1 MKKIPRSLSKKE
13 GGDFFVPE
21 HLFSKQYVP
30 WKSCLFMA
38 LFHIWAGIL
47 FLKIFKRHFCFC
59 KMQNKS
65 AFFPALTPQ
74 ALFTDLCREQ
84 RLIFYVLDRLHGDFL
99 DIFRVFV
106 IVTAVIAGQMIRSDQ
121 LKSCLQLP
129 AVVVMF

>member
-1 MKKIPRSLSKKE
+1 VKKIPRSLSKKE

-47 FLKIFKRHFCFC
+47 FLKIFKRHFCLC

-65 AFFPALTPQ
+65 AEKGLEKRGWVRGGVKGLFPSPDSSSLIYL
-74 ALFTDLCREQ
+74 LFN
-84 RLIFYVLDRLHGDFL
+84 
-99 DIFRVFV
+99 
-106 IVTAVIAGQMIRSDQ
+106 VT
-121 LKSCLQLP
+121 
-129 AVVVMF
+129 